1 MAVRDVVL
9 LLGADLGDPVRQCAA
24 AEHAIGERIA
34 PVTVRSRDHWTQPWG
49 FEADTLFLNRAVLL
63 TTPMPPA
70 LLLETCL
77 SIENDMGRKRMADG
91 TVSSRLIDIDILLIG
106 NEVVKT
112 ASLVVPHPRLVLRH
126 FALAPLCDL
135 LPAWQ
140 HPASG
145 RTALQLLNALP
156 VA

>member
-24 AEHAIGERIA
+24 AEQAIGERIA
-34 PVTVRSRDHWTQPWG
+34 PVVARSRDHWTKPWG
-49 FEADTLFLNRAVLL
+49 FEADTLFLNRALL
-63 TTPMPPA
+63 LSTAIAPA

-77 SIENDMGRKRMADG
+77 AIETSMGRERMADG
-91 TVSSRLIDIDILLIG
+91 SVTSRLIDIDILLIG
-106 NEVVKT
+106 TEVVES
-112 ASLVVPHPRLVLRH
+112 ASLVVPHPRLALRH

-135 LPAWQ
+135 LPDWR
-140 HPASG
+140 HPRSR